1 MKGDPMLNYIA
12 IVRKEE
18 GACYGVEFPDIP
30 GCFSAGDTLE
40 EARVNAHDAL
50 QGHLAML
57 AEDGDPIPAPSPLE
71 AVMSLPEYADAAVFL
86 VSVPDQRSVRLNIS
100 LPSALVAKVDTYVKA
115 RHMSRSAFLAM
126 AANKAMEANPL
137 I

>member
-1 MKGDPMLNYIA
+1 MQNFIA

-18 GACYGVEFPDIP
+18 GACYGVEFPDLP

-50 QGHLAML
+50 KGHLTMM

-71 AVMSLPEYADAAVFL
+71 VLMALPEYKDAAAFL
-86 VSVPDQRSVRLNIS
+86 VSAPDPGSVRLNIS
-100 LPSALVAKVDTYVKA
+100 LPGALVAKVDAYAKA

-126 AANKAMEANPL
+126 AASKAMQAP
-137 I
+137 

>member
-1 MKGDPMLNYIA
+1 MLNFIA

-18 GACYGVEFPDIP
+18 GACYGVEFPDLP

-50 QGHLAML
+50 KGHLAML
-57 AEDGDPIPAPSPLE
+57 AEDGDPIPAPSALE
-71 AVMSLPEYADAAVFL
+71 TIMARPEYGDAAALL
-86 VSVPDQRSVRLNIS
+86 VSVPDQHSVRLNIS
-100 LPSALVAKVDTYVKA
+100 FPSDLVAKVDTYAKA

-126 AANKAMEANPL
+126 AASQAMQTQP
-137 I
+137 